1 MTANAKS
8 GTNYSRSVRWFESV
22 LVAGMLLTCIGIGS
36 IALDRPALGLFG
48 DGHPFVD
55 AEPTFP
61 VEFGDD
67 QATIVSDNEQIN
79 PAYSQAPVEI
89 GKPVTARFTFIEP
102 RPDQRV
108 IWVIWQVSGPLLV
121 LAGLWLVYSI
131 VRSARLGDPFVA
143 RNERRLWTLAGL
155 IAVGGTGYSMLTGVA
170 EMLLLR
176 RSAAAGLTEMVFTV
190 SFLPL
195 VAGLGVAVLAWVWH
209 VGISLQDEVAG
220 TI

>member
-1 MTANAKS
+1 MTTNAKS
-8 GTNYSRSVRWFESV
+8 DNDSFLVIKLFESLLIVGMLFGV
-22 LVAGMLLTCIGIGS
+22 LSVAGVLI
-36 IALDRPALGLFG
+36 DKPALGLYG
-48 DGHPFVD
+48 DSSPFVD

-61 VEFGDD
+61 VEFGDN

-121 LAGLWLVYSI
+121 LAGLWLVYSV

-170 EMLLLR
+170 EMLMLR